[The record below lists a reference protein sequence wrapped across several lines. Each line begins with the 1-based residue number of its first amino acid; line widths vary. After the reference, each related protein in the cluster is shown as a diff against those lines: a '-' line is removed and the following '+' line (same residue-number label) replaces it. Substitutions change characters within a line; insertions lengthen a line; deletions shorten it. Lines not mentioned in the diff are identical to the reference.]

1 MSLSISG
8 SGARPSRSRRWA
20 TSPCEG
26 VVNPAWLPEGTKI
39 NIMNLDTNAILG
51 TTGADKARFSNLFG
65 G

>member
-1 MSLSISG
+1 M
-8 SGARPSRSRRWA
+8 
-20 TSPCEG
+20 
-26 VVNPAWLPEGTKI
+26 VNPAWLPEGTKI